1 MAPHCHRS
9 LFFLKPAAKLSLHTI
24 VPPWVTLHVRQTQ
37 KSRRLLSPLAK
48 LPSLGNASFLCVVL
62 VGLTTT
68 FHSAMNLPFT
78 ARQTHPH
85 PLSADASSLGHPA
98 LPRTDATR
106 GNFVLGIQDF
116 SPDGTLQP
124 PRNSFGTRGKVFW
137 SPDHS
142 RHFAF
147 VSALL
152 SPSSSSSQDNS
163 FPVYLHV
170 APTPNHDPTQMHT
183 QAGFPGNA
191 CRRSLP
197 GTTRIKTGAEGRN
210 GPTSPPPLQ
219 LPGPGRVLST
229 SHVSTLHSASAK

>member
-68 FHSAMNLPFT
+68 FHSATNLPFT

-124 PRNSFGTRGKVFW
+124 PGI
-137 SPDHS
+137 HS
-142 RHFAF
+142 EPGERFSGLQTTA
-147 VSALL
+147 VISLLCLLCSLLQALL
-152 SPSSSSSQDNS
+152 PKTTL
-163 FPVYLHV
+163 FPCTFTWPQPQTMTPRRCTHRPASLEMLAGGHCQEPHGSKLEPRDVT
-170 APTPNHDPTQMHT
+170 AP
-183 QAGFPGNA
+183 
-191 CRRSLP
+191 
-197 GTTRIKTGAEGRN
+197 
-210 GPTSPPPLQ
+210 
-219 LPGPGRVLST
+219 
-229 SHVSTLHSASAK
+229 